1 MSMWEDVKRYAIE
14 FFSTHRTRK
23 TGFIIGLIFGIAILM
38 FGFFNTLFA
47 CTCGIIG
54 LYVGAK
60 FDNGDDLIG
69 KTLKKLDRVLPDRFR
84 R

>member
-1 MSMWEDVKRYAIE
+1 MWEDVKRCIIE

-23 TGFIIGLIFGIAILM
+23 MGFITGLIFGILILI

-47 CTCGIIG
+47 LTFGVIG
-54 LYVGAK
+54 LYIGAK

-69 KTLKKLDRVLPDRFR
+69 KTLKKLDKILPDRFR